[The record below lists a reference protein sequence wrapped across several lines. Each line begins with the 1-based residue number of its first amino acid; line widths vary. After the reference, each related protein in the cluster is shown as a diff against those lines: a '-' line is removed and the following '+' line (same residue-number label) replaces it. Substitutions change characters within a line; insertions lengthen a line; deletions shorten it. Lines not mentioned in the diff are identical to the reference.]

1 MTESEVLNCAADIL
15 QRKVQTLIKGA
26 HGKVITEDVL
36 TALMNAG
43 FLVDLIDRLRDVADA
58 FEPDDEEG
66 E

>member
-15 QRKVQTLIKGA
+15 QRKIQTLVRGA
-26 HGKVITEDVL
+26 QGQVITEDVL

-43 FLVDLIDRLRDVADA
+43 FLVDLVEKLRDVADA
-58 FEPDDEEG
+58 FEEEKRG